1 MPGTREYTR
10 MRTVQAP
17 TLADVEAAVRLPP
30 TPLVESDGFLL
41 KLETL
46 QPTGSFK
53 VRGALNALAKLDGPV
68 VTASAGNFGLAV
80 AWAAGRLGLD
90 ATVVVA
96 ESASPVKIEVL
107 RRYPIQLVVRGA

>member
-1 MPGTREYTR
+1 
-10 MRTVQAP
+10 MRTAHP
-17 TLADVEAAVRLPP
+17 PPRPDIEAAVRLPP
-30 TPLVESDGFLL
+30 TPVVESDGFLL

-53 VRGALNALAKLDGPV
+53 VRGALNALSKLDGAV
-68 VTASAGNFGLAV
+68 VAASAGNFGLAV

-96 ESASPVKIEVL
+96 ESAAPVKIEAL
-107 RRYPIQLVVRGA
+107 RRYPVELVVHGA